1 MNNESSNKSTID
13 TKTIIIIIL
22 IISIVSII
30 IFLIYSLNKNLNAV
44 PVLSNNIVQKIDSTT
59 LSTDALKLL
68 SQSKINNPIN
78 SGNTLPALL
87 SVITSHS
94 PVKCIVVNT
103 SNSICKTSNIFA
115 YPYPDYTEV
124 PRLSSN
130 YLSIIITLDG
140 LCIAIS
146 TFNDLYVLQ
155 NILNPSYNSV
165 ISENIIPTSN
175 KFISITQLFDRSF
188 IVIETD
194 YKLYKLN
201 DLVTTDLPTTVIP
214 IPRNTFFI
222 SIIQL
227 KDGSFL
233 AIMTNNYLYKISDIK
248 DIKPEK
254 LKCTEKLLSIME
266 LTDGTFIGTTLNNL
280 VFSMKNLNDSTV
292 DFINTDTMLS
302 VYPYT

>member
-30 IFLIYSLNKNLNAV
+30 IFLIYSLNKNLNAI
-44 PVLSNNIVQKIDSTT
+44 PILSNNIVKKIDPTT
-59 LSTDALKLL
+59 LSTDSLKLL
-68 SQSKINNPIN
+68 SQNKVDS
-78 SGNTLPALL
+78 SNTLPALL

-103 SNSICKTSNIFA
+103 SNSICTTSNIFA

-146 TFNDLYVLQ
+146 TSNDLYVLQ
-155 NILNPSYNSV
+155 NIFNPSYNSV

-175 KFISITQLFDRSF
+175 KFIAITQLFDRSF

-201 DLVTTDLPTTVIP
+201 DLVTSDLPTTVIP
-214 IPRNTFFI
+214 IPKNTFFI

-233 AIMTNNYLYKISDIK
+233 AIMTNNYLYKISNIK
-248 DIKPEK
+248 DIKPEQ
-254 LKCTEKLLSIME
+254 LKCTEKLSSIME

-292 DFINTDTMLS
+292 NFITTDTMLS